1 MSKLWK
7 VALGAGLCCALAA
20 VTPFSVKGQD
30 KGKEPDWKHGME
42 LRVRKAGEPDFTKDT
57 QKYGVEAFKDET
69 TNSLVYITQ
78 TVHIA
83 LAPAGTGGESMKAP
97 EWKHAM
103 EVRVRKA
110 GDVKWD
116 NAKKFGIEVFR
127 DENNGNLVYICDTG
141 SVSVVPGGA
150 SAPPEKSK
158 APEWKHGMELSVRKA
173 GEKDFNKETK
183 KVGIEVFSDENTGN
197 LVYVSET
204 GSIAVVTGVKTQ
216 GDKAP
221 DWKHGME
228 LAARKANEDKFTPTT
243 QRYGVEVFRDEN
255 NGNLI
260 YIADTGSITVVPN
273 VKVMGGEK
281 VKPPEWKA
289 AMNLAVRKA
298 GEEKFTKDT
307 KKYGVEV
314 FLDPNVNVHVAIS
327 ESGSLAAVA
336 GK

>member
-1 MSKLWK
+1 MSKLWQ

-20 VTPFSVKGQD
+20 VAPFSVKAQD
-30 KGKEPDWKHGME
+30 KAKEPDWKHGME
-42 LRVRKAGEPDFTKDT
+42 LRVRKAGEPDFTPKT
-57 QKYGVEAFKDET
+57 QKFGVEAFKDES
-69 TNSLVYITQ
+69 TNSLLYITE
-78 TVHIA
+78 TVSLA
-83 LAPAGTGGESMKAP
+83 LAPAGSGSDSAKPP

-141 SVSVVPGGA
+141 SVSVVPGGGA
-150 SAPPEKSK
+150 APEKSK

-173 GEKDFNKETK
+173 GEPDFNKNTK
-183 KVGIEVFSDENTGN
+183 KYGIEVFSDENNGN
-197 LVYVSET
+197 LVYVSES
-204 GSIAVVTGVKTQ
+204 GAIAVVTGVKTM
-216 GDKAP
+216 GEKAP

-273 VKVMGGEK
+273 VKATGGDK

-298 GEEKFTKDT
+298 GEEKFTKET
-307 KKYGVEV
+307 KKYGVEI
-314 FLDPNVNVHVAIS
+314 FQDPNVNTLVAIS
-327 ESGSLAAVA
+327 ESGSIAAVA

>member
-7 VALGAGLCCALAA
+7 LALGAGLCCAIVA
-20 VTPFSVKGQD
+20 VGPFGAKAQD
-30 KGKEPDWKHGME
+30 KAKEPDWKHGME

-78 TVHIA
+78 TVNIA
-83 LAPAGTGGESMKAP
+83 LAPAGSGGESSKAP

-141 SVSVVPGGA
+141 SVSVVPGGGA
-150 SAPPEKSK
+150 AAPEKSK

-173 GEKDFNKETK
+173 GEPDFNKNTK
-183 KVGIEVFSDENTGN
+183 KYGIEVFSDENNGN
-197 LVYVSET
+197 LVYVSES
-204 GSIAVVTGVKTQ
+204 GAIAVVTGVKTM
-216 GDKAP
+216 GEKAP

-273 VKVMGGEK
+273 V
-281 VKPPEWKA
+281 
-289 AMNLAVRKA
+289 NTL
-298 GEEKFTKDT
+298 
-307 KKYGVEV
+307 
-314 FLDPNVNVHVAIS
+314 VAIS
-327 ESGSLAAVA
+327 ESGSIAAVA

>member
-1 MSKLWK
+1 MSKLWQ
-7 VALGAGLCCALAA
+7 VALGAALCSAMAALS
-20 VTPFSVKGQD
+20 PFSARAQGD
-30 KGKEPDWKHGME
+30 KVKEPDWKHGME

-57 QKYGVEAFKDET
+57 KRYGVEAFKDEA
-69 TNSLVYITQ
+69 TNSLLYITE
-78 TVHIA
+78 TVNIA
-83 LAPAGTGGESMKAP
+83 LAPAGTGGESSKAP

-103 EVRVRKA
+103 EVKVRKA
-110 GDVKWD
+110 GETKWD
-116 NAKKFGIEVFR
+116 NAKKLGIEVFR
-127 DENNGNLVYICDTG
+127 DENNGNLVYICETG
-141 SVSVVPGGA
+141 SVAVVPGGA
-150 SAPPEKSK
+150 AAPEKSK

-173 GEKDFNKETK
+173 GEKDFNKDTK
-183 KVGIEVFSDENTGN
+183 KYGIEVFSDENNGN

-204 GSIAVVTGVKTQ
+204 GSIAVVTGVKTM

-221 DWKHGME
+221 EWKHGME
-228 LAARKANEDKFTPTT
+228 LAARKASEDKFTPQT

-260 YIADTGSITVVPN
+260 YIADTGSITVVAN
-273 VKVMGGEK
+273 GKAAGGKVN
-281 VKPPEWKA
+281 PPEWKS

-314 FLDPNVNVHVAIS
+314 FQDPNANILVAIS
-327 ESGSLAAVA
+327 ETGSIAAVA